1 MSEFVSTLVDYYT
14 NGGMIARGPS
24 GGNYT
29 YVMVGDQATPL
40 IAAAYNKGIRDFDI
54 ESAYQGCLKN
64 SEPGGIRD
72 YVGYKTNPGNLCSN
86 TLIRDLCRSQRLK
99 VLMRRDVR

>member
-14 NGGMIARGPS
+14 NGGLIARGPS

-40 IAAAYNKGIRDFDI
+40 IAAAYNKGIRDFDT
-54 ESAYQGCLKN
+54 EAAFQGCLKN

-72 YVGYKTNPGNLCSN
+72 YVGYKTEPGNYMQQYVDKGFVPEP
-86 TLIRDLCRSQRLK
+86 TKK
-99 VLMRRDVR
+99 VPMPKDVR